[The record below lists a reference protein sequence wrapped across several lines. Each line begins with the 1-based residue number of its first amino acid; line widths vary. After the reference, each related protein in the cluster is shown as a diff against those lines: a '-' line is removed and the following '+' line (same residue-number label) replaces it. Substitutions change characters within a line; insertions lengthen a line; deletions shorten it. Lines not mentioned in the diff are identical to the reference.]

1 VGLLDFKNRALITD
15 LYQLTMSAS
24 YFQHNHNPIACFEMF
39 IRHLPENRGYLIFAG
54 LEQALEYLE
63 NFKFLPEELDYL
75 GSLPQFKSVP
85 KEFFDYLAKLKFA
98 GQVWAMEEGE
108 PFFAGEP
115 VLQVRAPLIQAQ
127 LVETYL
133 LSMINFQSLI
143 ASKSARVAGSARG
156 RQVVDFGARRAHGP
170 EASVLAA
177 RASFIGGCVGTSNVY
192 AGKEL
197 KIPPVGTMAHSYIM
211 SFSTEKVA
219 FEKYLATFPEHTT
232 LLLDTYD
239 TIRSAHMVAEMKG
252 EIKGVRLDSGD
263 LIQLSKMVRRIL
275 DRAGKKSVR
284 ILASG
289 DLNEFIIDELVRK
302 KAPIDAFGVGTEL
315 VTSKDAP
322 ALGGIYKLVEIE
334 TEQGVKYTLKLST
347 KKATYPGQKQI
358 FRRMG
363 EKGYYQEDIIAC
375 FDEKLTGRPLL
386 KKVMENG
393 KAIGKPPSLEEIQ
406 EKALKEMQKIPP
418 RVRSLDRP
426 SHFPIKR
433 SEKLRKLRQ
442 KLAREI
448 KIEQRLF

>member
-1 VGLLDFKNRALITD
+1 VGLLDFKNRVLITD

-24 YFQHNHNPIACFEMF
+24 YFQHNHNPIASFEMF

-63 NFKFLPEELDYL
+63 NLKFLTEEIEYL
-75 GSLPQFKSVP
+75 SSLPQFKSVP
-85 KEFFDYLAKLKFA
+85 KEFFDYLAQLKFT
-98 GQVWAMEEGE
+98 GEVWAMEEGE

-143 ASKSARVAGSARG
+143 ATKSARVVESAKG

-197 KIPPVGTMAHSYIM
+197 KIPAVGTMAHSYIM
-211 SFSTEKVA
+211 SFPTEKEA
-219 FEKYLATFPEHTT
+219 FEKYLTTFPEHTT
-232 LLLDTYD
+232 LLIDTYD
-239 TIRSAHMVAEMKG
+239 TIRSAHMVAGMKG

-263 LIQLSKMVRRIL
+263 LLQLSKMVRRIL

-322 ALGGIYKLVEIE
+322 ALGGIYKLMEIK
-334 TEQGVKYTLKLST
+334 TEQGVKYTLKLSA
-347 KKATYPGQKQI
+347 KKATYPGQKQV
-358 FRRMG
+358 FRRIG

-375 FDEKLTGRPLL
+375 FDEKLSGRPLL

-393 KAIGKPPSLEEIQ
+393 KTMGKLPSLEEIQ
-406 EKALKEMQKIPP
+406 KKALKEIQKIPP

-426 SHFPIKR
+426 SHFPVKY
-433 SEKLRKLRQ
+433 SEKIKKLRQ